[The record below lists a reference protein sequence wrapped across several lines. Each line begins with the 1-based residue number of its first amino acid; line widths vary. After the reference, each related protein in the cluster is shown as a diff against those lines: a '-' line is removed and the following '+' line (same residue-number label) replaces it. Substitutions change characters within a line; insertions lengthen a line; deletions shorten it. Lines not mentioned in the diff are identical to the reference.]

1 MLTTTSTESAAVQ
14 GIPQHEENRL
24 EKVLKENL
32 PPLPGSVFRIL
43 ELMRDPNTSSAQLG
57 EAVGHD
63 PMLAARMLRL
73 ANSSYYS
80 RQKNVTSLSKAID
93 TIGMKA
99 LYDALMLGVAANAFS
114 KEIGTGI
121 GAAIWRHSL
130 AVALVAR
137 EVSQQADMRGGEN
150 AFICGL
156 LHDIGKFVFLKADP
170 KGFKAISERASE
182 SEFSELEARHFGV
195 DHSEIGALL
204 VRRWNLPEAISS
216 VILHHHHPENSP
228 MALYVSHVVNAAN
241 DIANMN
247 GFDVLPSKKEE
258 LFPEIEN
265 PFVPTRS
272 MIALHLSREQIR
284 VIWEKVEPHLHEVL
298 NAFSKSK

>member
-1 MLTTTSTESAAVQ
+1 MLTTSTSETTAFRGTSQ
-14 GIPQHEENRL
+14 PEENRL

-43 ELMRDPNTSSAQLG
+43 ELMRDPNTPSVVLA

-80 RQKNVTSLSKAID
+80 RQKNITSLSKAID

-114 KEIGTGI
+114 KEIASGI

-137 EVSQQADMRGGEN
+137 KVSELGDMRGGEN

-170 KGFKAISERASE
+170 KGYKSIFNGESN
-182 SEFSELEARHFGV
+182 SEFSDQESEYFGV
-195 DHSEIGALL
+195 DHAEIGALL
-204 VRRWNLPEAISS
+204 IKRWNLPETISS
-216 VILHHHHPENSP
+216 VILHHHKPDASP
-228 MALYVSHVVNAAN
+228 MALYVSHVVNAA
-241 DIANMN
+241 DEIAMMN
-247 GFDVLPSKKEE
+247 GFDVLPPKEVE
-258 LFPEIEN
+258 LLPELET
-265 PFVPTRS
+265 PFMPTRS
-272 MIALHLSREQIR
+272 MMALRLSQEQIKE
-284 VIWEKVEPHLHEVL
+284 IWNEVEPHLQEVL
-298 NAFSKSK
+298 SAFSRSK